1 MIKVLNNGGVALH
14 TNLRQLKV
22 ADLKHKIRHPVETLD
37 LKIKKITNALKVLD
51 EELNTKNK
59 EGTQLDFDGS
69 VEKKIF
75 DYVQALDELYDSSF
89 LIIKSLNETVKSDN
103 TNAIL
108 WCKENSNS
116 YFSEFK
122 GSVDRYHNI
131 IRTISNKIKHDSLK
145 ADFVTLVD
153 NKKNKISGF
162 YFSNIIGENNLNG
175 ADLDI
180 HQEYQGSST
189 AYSYNYFIKFTVGFV
204 FYLLDKLNSVLFKNK
219 KLKNEDFV
227 AWSEILSVISI
238 GEKYQPLFFPDEFE
252 KYDMS
257 LIRNKKSFSITF
269 PHKSSKKIGSF
280 ITSVKPT
287 FRMSHIGGESCN
299 KFPYHTLMWL

>member
-1 MIKVLNNGGVALH
+1 MIKFLNNGGVALH

-51 EELNTKNK
+51 EGLNTKNK

-162 YFSNIIGENNLNG
+162 YFSNIIG
-175 ADLDI
+175 
-180 HQEYQGSST
+180 
-189 AYSYNYFIKFTVGFV
+189 FV